1 MADAVDI
8 GVAPGD
14 EAGVDGLDAPELEAD
29 GEPVPLE
36 GPEALMGLEGDE
48 GLEGE
53 DGLSPPGLL
62 GVPPPGPERGG
73 ISDGASDGCG
83 VWSEIVFAGSVDADR
98 PLGADGACR
107 GPK

>member
-1 MADAVDI
+1 M
-8 GVAPGD
+8 
-14 EAGVDGLDAPELEAD
+14 DGLDAPEPAAD
-29 GEPVPLE
+29 GEPAPLE
-36 GPEALMGLEGDE
+36 GPDVLIGLEGDE

-62 GVPPPGPERGG
+62 GLPPPGPDCGG
-73 ISDGASDGCG
+73 ISDGVSDGCG
-83 VWSEIVFAGSVDADR
+83 FWSEIVLAGSMGTGL